1 MNSIVAINPAQ
12 SIQNLYHA
20 INSIMSAK
28 PKDKVDMILEPLQSM
43 IQLSLLSTCPIG
55 TKLHIEEN
63 ILYLQAPNLIQPV
76 ARWYH
81 SDKKDDLF
89 FLYSVIKRFIKWYH
103 PTNNKKSPLSLE
115 LYQLISSMSMEGLTI
130 LFKTYSSCN
139 STSVIQVI
147 QMYKNLLEFNN
158 DKILMDEYL
167 ANENQ
172 KINIDEVFERIIVI
186 YDKTI
191 LQIIYNTLLLIK
203 SEEAPDN
210 QYHMINGLNIILNKY
225 NKRITEWI
233 KVNLVL

>member
-1 MNSIVAINPAQ
+1 MNSIAAINPVQ

-43 IQLSLLSTCPIG
+43 IQLALLSTCPIG
-55 TKLHIEEN
+55 TKLHIQEN
-63 ILYLQAPNLIQPV
+63 ILYLQTPNLIQPV

-81 SDKKDDLF
+81 SDKKDDLY

-103 PTNNKKSPLSLE
+103 PSNNKKSPLSME
-115 LYQLISSMSMEGLTI
+115 LYQLISTMGMDGLTI
-130 LFKTYSSCN
+130 LFKTYSSCQ

-167 ANENQ
+167 VSEAN
-172 KINIDEVFERIIVI
+172 KINIDEVFERIISI

-191 LQIIYNTLLLIK
+191 LQIVYHTLIMIRQ
-203 SEEAPDN
+203 EEIPDN
-210 QYHMINGLNIILNKY
+210 QYDMISGLNIILSKY
-225 NKRITEWI
+225 NKLITDWI

>member
-1 MNSIVAINPAQ
+1 MNSIAAINPAQ

-55 TKLHIEEN
+55 TKLHIQEN
-63 ILYLQAPNLIQPV
+63 ILYLQTPNLIQPV

-81 SDKKDDLF
+81 SDKKDDLY

-103 PTNNKKSPLSLE
+103 PSNNKKSPLSIE
-115 LYQLISSMSMEGLTI
+115 LYQLISTMSMEGLTI
-130 LFKTYSSCN
+130 LFKTYSSCH

-167 ANENQ
+167 VSEEH
-172 KINIDEVFERIIVI
+172 KINIDEVFERIITI

-191 LQIIYNTLLLIK
+191 LQIVHHTLLLIRG
-203 SEEAPDN
+203 EELADN
-210 QYHMINGLNIILNKY
+210 QYQMISGLNIILTKY
-225 NKRITEWI
+225 NKLITEWI
-233 KVNLVL
+233 KVHLVI

>member
-28 PKDKVDMILEPLQSM
+28 PRDKVDMILEPLQSM
-43 IQLSLLSTCPIG
+43 IQLSLLSTCPVG
-55 TKLHIEEN
+55 TKLHIQEN
-63 ILYLQAPNLIQPV
+63 ILYLQTPNLIQPV

-81 SDKKDDLF
+81 SDKKDDLY

-103 PTNNKKSPLSLE
+103 PVNNKKSPLSLE
-115 LYQLISSMSMEGLTI
+115 LYQLISGMSMEGLTI

-167 ANENQ
+167 ANEHH

-186 YDKTI
+186 YDKTV
-191 LQIIYNTLLLIK
+191 LQIVYNTLMLIRG
-203 SEEAPDN
+203 EEAPDN
-210 QYHMINGLNIILNKY
+210 QYNMISGLNLMLSKY
-225 NKRITEWI
+225 NKLITEWI
-233 KVNLVL
+233 KVNLVI

>member
-81 SDKKDDLF
+81 SDKKDDLY

-103 PTNNKKSPLSLE
+103 PANNKKSPLSLE
-115 LYQLISSMSMEGLTI
+115 LYQLISSMSIEGLTI
-130 LFKTYSSCN
+130 LFKTYSSCDSN
-139 STSVIQVI
+139 SVIQVI

-158 DKILMDEYL
+158 DKIMMDEYL
-167 ANENQ
+167 ANEQQ

-191 LQIIYNTLLLIK
+191 LQIVYNTLLLIK
-203 SEEAPDN
+203 NEEAPDN
-210 QYHMINGLNIILNKY
+210 QFHMINGLNIIFRKY

>member
-1 MNSIVAINPAQ
+1 MNSIGAINPAQ
-12 SIQNLYHA
+12 SFQNLYHA

-43 IQLSLLSTCPIG
+43 IQLSLLSICPIG
-55 TKLHIEEN
+55 TKLHIQEN
-63 ILYLQAPNLIQPV
+63 ILYLQTPNLIQPV
-76 ARWYH
+76 TRWYH

-89 FLYSVIKRFIKWYH
+89 YLYSVIKRFIKWYH

-115 LYQLISSMSMEGLTI
+115 LYQLISTMSMEGLTV
-130 LFKTYSSCN
+130 LFKTYSSSN

-167 ANENQ
+167 VNDQ
-172 KINIDEVFERIIVI
+172 HKINIDEVFENIITI

-191 LQIIYNTLLLIK
+191 LQIVYNTLVLIK
-203 SEEAPDN
+203 NEEISDN

-225 NKRITEWI
+225 NRRITDWI
-233 KVNLVL
+233 KVNLII